1 MSNLT
6 TEDTIL
12 IIDEVGKVSMGELSK
27 HINHIENGLLIDI
40 GVYQGA
46 SSRLMIDKSIEN
58 NNKVYAID
66 PIPMFNSDNINY
78 TYIKDDSVLVG
89 KEWDKGDVD
98 LVFFDSVHAKEQ
110 VLCELFYWWGLIKEG
125 GMAIFHDTSW
135 KGYLHHSRHHAYGRP
150 PGNSRKGYDTYGG
163 IDWDTPDKAVE
174 RFFNVVLNT
183 EGRNVKND
191 EIVLVYEDD
200 YIKVE
205 TNYALLGMTFIEK
218 KKNFNYKNNINN
230 WEEVF
235 KKREILLSFFKK

>member
-6 TEDTIL
+6 TQDNVL
-12 IIDEVGKVSMGELSK
+12 IINEICRASTDELTK
-27 HINHIENGLLIDI
+27 HINNIKNGILVDI

-66 PIPMFNSDNINY
+66 PVPMFNSNNINY

-89 KEWDKGDVD
+89 EEWDKGNVD

-110 VLCELFYWWGLIKEG
+110 VLCELFYWWELINEG

-135 KGYLHHSRHHAYGRP
+135 EGYLHHAQHHAYGKP

-174 RFFNVVLNT
+174 NFFNVELCS
-183 EGRNVKND
+183 EERNIKND
-191 EIVLVYEDD
+191 EVVILYEDD
-200 YIKVE
+200 YIKVD
-205 TNYALLGMTFIEK
+205 TNYALLGMTFIRK
-218 KKNFNYKNNINN
+218 KKHFDYKNNIDN
-230 WEEVF
+230 WDEIF
-235 KKREILLSFFKK
+235 AKRKILLSFFKK